1 MSSGI
6 VVNPECFEKFQLLAE
21 KKESLRYIIYKIQ
34 GHEIAVEAVV
44 TDNQVIFFRPIL
56 KNHSHMFQ

>member
-44 TDNQVIFFRPIL
+44 TDNQVIL
-56 KNHSHMFQ
+56 